1 MVIAAINELGYYR
14 VGWLLKVSLKIIFV
28 VIPIVIAISCIMDI
42 MKIITKPD
50 EATKTPNIIIRRII
64 SGLTIFMIP
73 TLINYFFT
81 ALVQYDDYMIV
92 KYYEGASREKI
103 KEYEELAK
111 KEAQE
116 EKNKREA
123 EMKVLGL
130 RRAEEDRKQREASE
144 QQQTGDTDSPP
155 SGQDTQDPGTDP
167 STGGGTQGGTTQGG
181 DGNFGGV
188 TVKNGVFYIPN
199 KRATSDAETP
209 KQSGKYGTN
218 PIFWS
223 RLEKLIND
231 AAKQGYK
238 ITVSSGWRPYST
250 QKSKWDSSSRSCSER
265 SKWVACPGG
274 SRHGFGI
281 AADLK
286 FNGKSCN
293 QSSWNCNAAAK
304 WVHDNAGKYGLKFR
318 MSWEPWHIE
327 PDQVKGGSFGK
338 CTAKC

>member
-1 MVIAAINELGYYR
+1 MVLAAINELGYYR
-14 VGWLLKVSLKIIFV
+14 VCWLQKVSLKIIFV
-28 VIPIVIAISCIMDI
+28 IIPIIITIFCIIDV

-50 EATKTPNIIIRRII
+50 EAKNTPNIIIRRII
-64 SGLTIFMIP
+64 SGIIIFMIP
-73 TLINYFFT
+73 SLINYFFT
-81 ALVQYDDYMIV
+81 SLVKYDDYMIV

-103 KEYEELAK
+103 KEMEELAK
-111 KEAQE
+111 KEELE
-116 EKNKREA
+116 EKNKRQA

-130 RRAEEDRKQREASE
+130 EREEEKRKQREASE
-144 QQQTGDTDSPP
+144 EQRQHADDDAPP
-155 SGQDTQDPGTDP
+155 SGQDTQDPGTATDDG
-167 STGGGTQGGTTQGG
+167 SQDQGTQGG
-181 DGNFGGV
+181 DGSFGSV

-199 KRATSDAETP
+199 KRATSNADIP
-209 KQSGKYGTN
+209 KQSGKYGLN

-250 QKSKWDSSSRSCSER
+250 QKSKWDSSSRPCSER
-265 SKWVACPGG
+265 ANWVACPGG

-286 FNGKSCN
+286 FNGSSCSGN
-293 QSSWNCNAAAK
+293 WDCNAAAK
-304 WVHDNAGKYGLKFR
+304 WVHNNAGKYGLKFR

-327 PDQVKGGSFGK
+327 PAQVQGGKFGK